1 MPICDLRN
9 ASKLLVRLATLR
21 RTPEVS
27 IWSSDIG
34 RAVAD
39 ITFAEPARTTM
50 PPVCEGNLGKQLHN
64 RTAVPGVTRPPSLV
78 VDDGFWGC
86 DDPPERLR
94 QSGREIFPPHVEHI
108 VAGSVAVRPE
118 LGHKDLWEC

>member
-1 MPICDLRN
+1 MPMCDLRN

-21 RTPEVS
+21 RTLLDAS

-39 ITFAEPARTTM
+39 ITFAEPARAAM
-50 PPVCEGNLGKQLHN
+50 PTVCEGNLGKQLHN
-64 RTAVPGVTRPPSLV
+64 RTAVPGRVASRPLSLV
-78 VDDGFWGC
+78 VDDGCWGC
-86 DDPPERLR
+86 DDPPDRFR

-108 VAGSVAVRPE
+108 VAGRVVVLPE
-118 LGHKDLWEC
+118 LGHTDL